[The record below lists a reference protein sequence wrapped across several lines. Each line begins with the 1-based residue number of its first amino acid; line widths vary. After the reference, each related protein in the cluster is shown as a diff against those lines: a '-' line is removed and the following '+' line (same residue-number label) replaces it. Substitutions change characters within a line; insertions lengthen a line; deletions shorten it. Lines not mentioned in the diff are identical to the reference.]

1 MVQSRAKR
9 IKNEIQKIKK
19 TLKDLNMQ
27 IFIKECAGFDM
38 TYERQIAK
46 WMLDLVNFLK
56 RELKAAREDS
66 AIQIQ
71 YDPDE
76 YME

>member
-9 IKNEIQKIKK
+9 IN
-19 TLKDLNMQ
+19 
-27 IFIKECAGFDM
+27 
-38 TYERQIAK
+38 
-46 WMLDLVNFLK
+46 LK

-66 AIQIQ
+66 EIQIQ